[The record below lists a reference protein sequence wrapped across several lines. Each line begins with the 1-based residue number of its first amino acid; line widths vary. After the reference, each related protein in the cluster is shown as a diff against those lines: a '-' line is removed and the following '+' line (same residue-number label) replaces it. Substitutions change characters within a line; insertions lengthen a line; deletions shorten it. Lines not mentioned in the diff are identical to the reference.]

1 LAISVPAC
9 FVLAPLRAPRDA
21 VLPLAQTYGSRQGPC
36 IHTDAT
42 IGNEE
47 DSSRPGGHAR
57 REIATQLGGP
67 RDRLR
72 YPTCRA
78 LPASWEGR
86 PDRPACAVTT
96 NAAPTRSGLAAP
108 AGRPS
113 LTHALRLGAPLP
125 AESTTSLL
133 GVGAIFLWVLPAR
146 PLSSSSRSLFQF
158 SLFPAPIIELCP
170 YCRRGARPGRLFLR
184 GQIESVTIDLS
195 CSVDRVI
202 EMSEIYSTVINTG
215 HGTVINTKFIIV

>member
-1 LAISVPAC
+1 MHPHRRDDRKRRRLISSWGGARTPRDRHPAR
-9 FVLAPLRAPRDA
+9 RAPRPRTCRD
-21 VLPLAQTYGSRQGPC
+21 
-36 IHTDAT
+36 
-42 IGNEE
+42 
-47 DSSRPGGHAR
+47 
-57 REIATQLGGP
+57 

-113 LTHALRLGAPLP
+113 LTHA
-125 AESTTSLL
+125 ESTTSLL

-146 PLSSSSRSLFQF
+146 PLSSSSRSLFQL
-158 SLFPAPIIELCP
+158 SLFPAPMIESCP

-195 CSVDRVI
+195 CYRVI
-202 EMSEIYSTVINTG
+202 EMSEIYSTVIM
-215 HGTVINTKFIIV
+215 